1 MSKNIF
7 SSVHNC
13 TLYTKSMRRRIAN
26 FEYFW
31 KGIVSVSYV
40 SRNATEIA
48 KKKYTIPTEIRRVA
62 YYLNEKSFQYGGIAG
77 TVQV

>member
-40 SRNATEIA
+40 SRNATEIG
-48 KKKYTIPTEIRRVA
+48 KKKVH
-62 YYLNEKSFQYGGIAG
+62 YLYLLKLGELRII
-77 TVQV
+77 